1 MMTTAARF
9 EGGDRRRPMTITRP
23 ALSDMKD
30 RLRALV
36 YLFYLF
42 EVGIFL
48 LLVPW
53 SPFWENNYFVT
64 RLPLLRAFCLNP
76 YSRGAVSG
84 IGVLHLLVG
93 ALDSL
98 SFIRLERE

>member
-1 MMTTAARF
+1 MN
-9 EGGDRRRPMTITRP
+9 
-23 ALSDMKD
+23 D

-53 SPFWENNYFVT
+53 SPFWEGNYFVT
-64 RLPLLRAFCLNP
+64 RLPLLRELCLSP
-76 YSRGAVSG
+76 FARGAISG
-84 IGVLHLLVG
+84 VGILHLLVG
-93 ALDSL
+93 AIDSL
-98 SFIRLERE
+98 TFIRLERQ

>member
-1 MMTTAARF
+1 MMTF
-9 EGGDRRRPMTITRP
+9 IRRSQ
-23 ALSDMKD
+23 ANMKD
-30 RLRALV
+30 RLRSLI

-64 RLPLLRAFCLNP
+64 RLTVLQGVLLNP
-76 YSRGAVSG
+76 IARGMMSG
-84 IGVLHLLVG
+84 LGALHILVG
-93 ALDSL
+93 AIDSL
-98 SFIRLERE
+98 AFIRVERG

>member
-1 MMTTAARF
+1 
-9 EGGDRRRPMTITRP
+9 
-23 ALSDMKD
+23 MKD

-53 SPFWENNYFVT
+53 SPFWDSNYFVT
-64 RLPLLRAFCLNP
+64 WLPLIKDFCLSP
-76 YSRGAVSG
+76 FVRGAVSG
-84 IGVLHLLVG
+84 VGVLHLLVG

-98 SFIRLERE
+98 TFIRTERH

>member
-1 MMTTAARF
+1 
-9 EGGDRRRPMTITRP
+9 
-23 ALSDMKD
+23 MKD
-30 RLRALV
+30 RLRSLV

-64 RLPLLRAFCLNP
+64 RLALLQGFLLSP
-76 YSRGAVSG
+76 FTRGLMSG
-84 IGVLHLLVG
+84 LGALHLLVG
-93 ALDSL
+93 AIDSMA
-98 SFIRLERE
+98 FIRIERG

>member
-1 MMTTAARF
+1 MN
-9 EGGDRRRPMTITRP
+9 
-23 ALSDMKD
+23 D

-53 SPFWENNYFVT
+53 SSVWEGNYFVT
-64 RLPLLRAFCLNP
+64 RLPLFRELCLSP
-76 YSRGAVSG
+76 FARGAISG
-84 IGVLHLLVG
+84 VGILHLLVG
-93 ALDSL
+93 AIDSL
-98 SFIRLERE
+98 TFIRLERQ

>member
-1 MMTTAARF
+1 
-9 EGGDRRRPMTITRP
+9 
-23 ALSDMKD
+23 MKQ

-53 SPFWENNYFVT
+53 SPFWESNYFVAH
-64 RLPLLRAFCLNP
+64 LPLLQQLAMSPFA
-76 YSRGAVSG
+76 RGAVSG
-84 IGVLHLLVG
+84 MGALHLLVG
-93 ALDSL
+93 AIDSL
-98 SFIRLERE
+98 AFIRMERR

>member
-1 MMTTAARF
+1 
-9 EGGDRRRPMTITRP
+9 
-23 ALSDMKD
+23 MKD
-30 RLRALV
+30 RLRSLV

-64 RLPLLRAFCLNP
+64 RLTVLHGFFLNP
-76 YSRGAVSG
+76 FARGLMSG
-84 IGVLHLLVG
+84 LGVLHLLVG
-93 ALDSL
+93 AIDSL
-98 SFIRLERE
+98 AFIRVERG

>member
-1 MMTTAARF
+1 MP
-9 EGGDRRRPMTITRP
+9 DITF
-23 ALSDMKD
+23 MKD

-53 SPFWENNYFVT
+53 SPFWENNYFVA
-64 RLPLLRAFCLNP
+64 RLPLLREVCLSP
-76 YSRGAVSG
+76 FARGAISG

-93 ALDSL
+93 AIDSVA
-98 SFIRLERE
+98 FIRMERS